1 MVTDGER
8 ETAKE
13 LLRALEEASTA
24 LLRAQCLSLGWEHAS
39 GMALN
44 DLRAGIDA
52 ARKTAGEVWCEA
64 RSLLEACE
72 RDGSDEL
79 PSK

>member
-24 LLRAQCLSLGWEHAS
+24 LLRAQCRAMGWEHAS
-39 GMALN
+39 GMALD

-52 ARKTAGEVWCEA
+52 ARNTAGEVWCEA
-64 RSLLEACE
+64 RSLLGACE
-72 RDGSDEL
+72 REAAGGL
-79 PSK
+79 PSE